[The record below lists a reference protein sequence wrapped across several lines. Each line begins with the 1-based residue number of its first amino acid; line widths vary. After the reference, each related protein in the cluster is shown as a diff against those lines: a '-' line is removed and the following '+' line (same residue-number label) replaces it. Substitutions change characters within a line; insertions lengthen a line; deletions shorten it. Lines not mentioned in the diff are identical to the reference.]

1 MSAGPTAAGQEVPFR
16 PASRQPSPAG
26 IDPLGE
32 YRPSPSRSP
41 QAGACGEVDHLDV
54 KPSTAVR
61 HLVEMAT
68 VANDRLPLR
77 DSELGWPLE
86 ELWVGGDLLVHRS
99 HLEAGSVVLV
109 LDLPP
114 EELPWLAMHPVA
126 EWVGAQLRLGKRPFL
141 WSYRPILW
149 PVWNQR
155 HRRVARFWSARSG
168 IDAAVLDAL
177 RDGRVDDVPIVE
189 PSTNELEDQL
199 RTEVDVSGTHVRTV
213 LAVYWDTD
221 WRRLHKGT
229 DTSPEDQLWRAAQA
243 AVEVADALHDVR

>member
-1 MSAGPTAAGQEVPFR
+1 M
-16 PASRQPSPAG
+16 
-26 IDPLGE
+26 
-32 YRPSPSRSP
+32 
-41 QAGACGEVDHLDV
+41 DHLDV

-68 VANDRLPLR
+68 VANDRLALR

-86 ELWVGGDLLVHRS
+86 ELWVGGDLLEHRS
-99 HLEAGSVVLV
+99 DLEAGSVLLV

-114 EELPWLAMHPVA
+114 EELPWLTMHPAA
-126 EWVGAQLRLGKRPFL
+126 EWVGTQLRLGKRPFL
-141 WSYRPILW
+141 WSYRPVLW

-168 IDAAVLDAL
+168 IDNAVLDAL

-189 PSTNELEDQL
+189 PSTDELEVQL
-199 RTEVDVSGTHVRTV
+199 RTEVDASGAHLRKV
-213 LAVYWDTD
+213 LASYWDTD
-221 WRRLHKGT
+221 WRRLHKGP

-243 AVEVADALHDVR
+243 AVEIADALHDLRYDGEQQD